1 MGLLNSAGVVPLLI
15 AALYFSKRLFG
26 LAGRAAG
33 WHLARKTN
41 DRRRSI
47 LAKISRSEEEDHQ
60 EKERVSVKSEDPE
73 WVEVESHPGG
83 SATNG
88 GQAPESWK
96 GAVGFLHPFCNAEGG
111 GERVLWA
118 GIQATQKRWPNAVC
132 VVYIYTGDHDG
143 RSTTPERVENR
154 FNTRLHPPTVV
165 FLDLHTRSWVLS
177 RTWSHLTLLGQSL
190 GSLLMAQYD
199 AFSLAVPDIFIDLMG
214 YSFTLALRKSWVGLN
229 GM

>member
-60 EKERVSVKSEDPE
+60 EKERVSVESEDLE
-73 WVEVESHPGG
+73 WVEVESQPGG

-96 GAVGFLHPFCNAEGG
+96 GTVGFLHPFCNAGG
-111 GERVLWA
+111 GDERVLWA
-118 GIQATQKRWPNAVC
+118 GIQATQNRWPNAVC
-132 VVYIYTGDHDG
+132 VVHIYTGDHDG
-143 RSTTPERVENR
+143 RSTTSERVENR
-154 FNTRLHPPTVV
+154 FNILLHPSTVV

-177 RTWSHLTLLGQSL
+177 STWSHFTLLGQSL
-190 GSLLMAQYD
+190 RSLFMAQYD
-199 AFSLAVPDIFIDLMG
+199 AFSLVVPDIFIDTMG
-214 YSFTLALRKSWVGLN
+214 YSFTLAPSNLLVLN
-229 GM
+229 